1 MTAFYIILAFHLA
14 AVAVKL
20 GVLLYVPR
28 LKEVGQVRAFLSTY
42 RRLDWIT
49 DWVLWLTGA
58 GFFLVTSWRYLLQ
71 LWLLVS
77 MLIYMIIFILIKV
90 VVVGGMKKVAAT
102 KKLHAYEEV
111 SRLRFENVC
120 TIVSVVG
127 LLGIIAYLMVTKP
140 F

>member
-1 MTAFYIILAFHLA
+1 MGAFHVLLAFHLG

-20 GVLLYVPR
+20 AVLFYVPR
-28 LKEVGQVRAFLSTY
+28 LKDVQQIRAFLSTY
-42 RRLDWIT
+42 QRLDRIT

-58 GFFLVTSWRYLLQ
+58 GFFFVTSWRYLLQ

-77 MLIYMIIFILIKV
+77 MLIYLLIFMMIKKV
-90 VVVGGMKKVAAT
+90 VIGGMKRVAAT

-111 SRLRFENVC
+111 SKLRFENVC
-120 TIVSVVG
+120 TAIATAG

>member
-1 MTAFYIILAFHLA
+1 MTAFYILLVFHLA

-20 GVLLYVPR
+20 AVLLYVPR
-28 LKEVGQVRAFLSTY
+28 LKEVEQIRAFLSTY
-42 RRLDWIT
+42 RRLDWTT

-77 MLIYMIIFILIKV
+77 MLIYLLIFLLIKKV
-90 VVVGGMKKVAAT
+90 VVRGMKRIAAT

-111 SRLRFENVC
+111 SKLRFENVC
-120 TIVSVVG
+120 TAVAVVG
-127 LLGIIAYLMVTKP
+127 LLGIIAYLMITKP

>member
-1 MTAFYIILAFHLA
+1 MTAFYILLAFHLG

-20 GVLLYVPR
+20 AVLFYVPR
-28 LKEVGQVRAFLSTY
+28 LKDVRQIRAFLGTY

-58 GFFLVTSWRYLLQ
+58 GFFFVTSWEYLLQ

-77 MLIYMIIFILIKV
+77 MLIYLLIFIMIKKV
-90 VVVGGMKKVAAT
+90 VIGGMQRIAQT

-111 SRLRFENVC
+111 SRLRFENLC
-120 TIVSVVG
+120 TGVAVAG
-127 LLGIIAYLMVTKP
+127 LLGMIAYLMITKP